1 MTAWIELVRRT
12 MPACDGQSRASG
24 GAAAVLRVRNAGEGI
39 PASLLPHVFDRFVR
53 GQGSTGLGLGLY
65 LAREIARAHGGE
77 VSADADPGGGTS
89 FRVRLPLRGR

>member
-1 MTAWIELVRRT
+1 
-12 MPACDGQSRASG
+12 
-24 GAAAVLRVRNAGEGI
+24 
-39 PASLLPHVFDRFVR
+39 VFDRFVR

-89 FRVRLPLRGR
+89 FRVRLPLGGR